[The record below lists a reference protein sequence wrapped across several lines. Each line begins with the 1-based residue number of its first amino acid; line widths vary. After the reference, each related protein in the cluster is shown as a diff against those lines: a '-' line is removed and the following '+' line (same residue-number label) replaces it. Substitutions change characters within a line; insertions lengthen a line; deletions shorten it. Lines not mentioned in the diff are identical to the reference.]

1 MATLREKLQSV
12 PLSEW
17 KIKHLAISDWHDGPR
32 IGFCALEYPA
42 CTFAYEI
49 IAERWR
55 EDALYLL
62 REAPE
67 DAAERH
73 EALLSDRSLS
83 IEQRDQAME
92 RLYAECTPTYLL
104 LQTRCFE
111 TFTAV
116 WDAVNLP

>member
-17 KIKHLAISDWHDGPR
+17 KIKHLAVSDWHDGPR

-49 IAERWR
+49 IAERWH

-62 REAPE
+62 REAPDE
-67 DAAERH
+67 ATERH
-73 EALLSDRSLS
+73 EALLNNPS
-83 IEQRDQAME
+83 EEATQAIE
-92 RLYAECTPTYLL
+92 RLYAECRPTYLL

-111 TFTAV
+111 TFTAL
-116 WDAVNLP
+116 WDAVGLQ